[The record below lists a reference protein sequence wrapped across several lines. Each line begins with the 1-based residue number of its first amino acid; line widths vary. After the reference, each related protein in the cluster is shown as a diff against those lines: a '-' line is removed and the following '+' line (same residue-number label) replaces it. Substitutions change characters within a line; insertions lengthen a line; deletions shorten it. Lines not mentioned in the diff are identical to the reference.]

1 MNGFEINVGPA
12 HPSTHGV
19 LKFKLT
25 IEGDTIKKAEAEIG
39 FLHRGKEK
47 AAEDVTYMSYLP
59 FVDKIEYV
67 SALNMELLY
76 SSLIEKALNIQ
87 ISERAKYI
95 RTIMAEFG
103 RIMNHLVFLAAFGE
117 DLGLISEFFWA
128 LRERELLMDI
138 IEEISGG
145 RLAPVYIRPGGVFF
159 DFKEGIENKIIEA
172 MEKLEYKIKEV
183 HEYAIIKNSIFKAR
197 TKGVGILKKEDAI
210 NLGVTG
216 PNARA
221 SGINRDYRKLNPY
234 LIYDKLDFKVPVF
247 DEGDAYARCLVRMEE
262 IKESIKIIKEATKN
276 IPKGDYL
283 IKMPW
288 IIKIPPTYTIEIQET
303 PRGEIGMILVSDG
316 SERAYRLKIRSASF
330 FAIKA
335 MEKILEGEKIANFYP
350 ILASLDPVMGEIDR

>member
-1 MNGFEINVGPA
+1 
-12 HPSTHGV
+12 
-19 LKFKLT
+19 
-25 IEGDTIKKAEAEIG
+25 
-39 FLHRGKEK
+39 
-47 AAEDVTYMSYLP
+47 
-59 FVDKIEYV
+59 
-67 SALNMELLY
+67 
-76 SSLIEKALNIQ
+76 
-87 ISERAKYI
+87 
-95 RTIMAEFG
+95 
-103 RIMNHLVFLAAFGE
+103 
-117 DLGLISEFFWA
+117 
-128 LRERELLMDI
+128 
-138 IEEISGG
+138 
-145 RLAPVYIRPGGVFF
+145 
-159 DFKEGIENKIIEA
+159 
-172 MEKLEYKIKEV
+172 
-183 HEYAIIKNSIFKAR
+183 
-197 TKGVGILKKEDAI
+197 
-210 NLGVTG
+210 
-216 PNARA
+216 A

-288 IIKIPPTYTIEIQET
+288 IIKIPPAYTIEIQET